1 MIKNLP
7 YEEQPREKLV
17 TYGASF
23 LSNSELL
30 AILLRT
36 GTRNKSA
43 VDLGRLIVN
52 KFGNNINELSQ
63 VTIEELC
70 TIDGI
75 GESKATQI
83 ISAIELG
90 KRVKQSTALRGL
102 KITSPSDVVKFFST
116 ELSDSNVE
124 KFAIVLLNTKNEVIN
139 WEIISIGS
147 LNASIVHPREVFN
160 RAIKRSAAS
169 IIAIHNH
176 PSGAIE
182 PSREDLSITKRLSES
197 GQLIGI
203 PLIDHIIIGKS
214 CYYSF
219 KEQNQL

>member
-17 TYGASF
+17 AHGVSF

-43 VDLGRLIVN
+43 VDLGRTIVN
-52 KFGNNINELSQ
+52 TFGNNINELAQ

-83 ISAIELG
+83 LSAIELG
-90 KRVKQSTALRGL
+90 KRIKQTSSIRGL
-102 KITSPSDVVKFFST
+102 KISSPTDVVKFFNM
-116 ELSDSNVE
+116 ELSDSKVE
-124 KFAIVLLNTKNEVIN
+124 KFVIVLLNTKNEIIN

-182 PSREDLSITKRLSES
+182 PSKEDNAITKRLFES
-197 GQLIGI
+197 GQLVGI
-203 PLIDHIIIGKS
+203 PLIDHIIIGKES
-214 CYYSF
+214 YYSF